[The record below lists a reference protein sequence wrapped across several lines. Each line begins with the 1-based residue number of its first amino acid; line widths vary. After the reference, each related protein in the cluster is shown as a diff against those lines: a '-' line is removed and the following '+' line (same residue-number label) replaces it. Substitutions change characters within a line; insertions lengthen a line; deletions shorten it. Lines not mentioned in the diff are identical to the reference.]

1 MIDEQGRI
9 ALVNRQTEMLFGYSR
24 QELLGQEL
32 EYLLPERFHTLH
44 LQHRSRYLQY
54 TVTRPMGVGLD
65 LYGRRKDGT
74 EFPVDISLSPLH
86 SQAGLF
92 IISSIRDITER
103 RRLEQMARAQQ
114 ALLQAMLD
122 ALPSGVYLVQ
132 GEQARLVFANRAATQ
147 VWGA

>member
-1 MIDEQGRI
+1 
-9 ALVNRQTEMLFGYSR
+9 
-24 QELLGQEL
+24 
-32 EYLLPERFHTLH
+32 
-44 LQHRSRYLQY
+44 
-54 TVTRPMGVGLD
+54 MGVGLD